1 MTEDQ
6 AQLLALKALGWMGA
20 QDDILSSFLGASG
33 MDVDT
38 LRQSATQPETLLA
51 ILDFLLSEDN
61 WVREFCHDEGLTP
74 EAPMQARASLPGGAE
89 MHWT

>member
-6 AQLLALKALGWMGA
+6 AQVLALRALGWMGA
-20 QDDILSSFLGASG
+20 QDEILSGFLGASG

-38 LRQSATQPETLLA
+38 LKQSAGHPETLLA
-51 ILDFLLSEDN
+51 ILDYLLSEDA
-61 WVREFCHDEGLTP
+61 WVRDFCQDEGVAP
-74 EAPMQARASLPGGAE
+74 EAPMMARAALPGGSE

>member
-6 AQLLALKALGWMGA
+6 AQVLALKALGWMGA
-20 QDDILSSFLGASG
+20 QDEILSGFLGASG

-38 LRQSATQPETLLA
+38 LKQSAGQSETLLA
-51 ILDFLLSEDN
+51 ILDYLLSQDT
-61 WVREFCHDEGLTP
+61 WVRDFCQDEDVDP
-74 EAPMQARASLPGGAE
+74 EAPMMARAALPGGAE